1 MSAAPAGVATRNG
14 RHPWPLA
21 VVGLLLVVAG
31 GVSWHTQPGAGGPA
45 GPSGPG
51 ASGPTVARP
60 AAPDDVRP
68 VPSEAA
74 PAPTRAGAP
83 REIALPSLDVRAE
96 VRPVQAVDGVLVPPA
111 DPALLGWW
119 AAGARPGDPR
129 GTALVTGHTVHT
141 GGGALDHLADLRPG
155 DRLTVT
161 TTRGELRYAV
171 RSVRTFTQG
180 RLADRAEAV
189 FRQRGPGRLAL
200 VTCADWDGERYLS
213 NVVVV
218 ARPG

>member
-1 MSAAPAGVATRNG
+1 VTQVAGLG
-14 RHPWPLA
+14 RHSWPLA
-21 VVGLLLVVAG
+21 VAGLLLVVAG
-31 GVSWHTQPGAGGPA
+31 GFSWLAQQGVGGPA
-45 GPSGPG
+45 GPAGPHRPV
-51 ASGPTVARP
+51 ASAAASP
-60 AAPDDVRP
+60 ATRDDVP
-68 VPSEAA
+68 HDPPSA
-74 PAPTRAGAP
+74 PAPTRAGTPLA
-83 REIALPSLDVRAE
+83 ITVPSLDVRADVQP
-96 VRPVQAVDGVLVPPA
+96 VRAVAGVLVPPA
-111 DPALLGWW
+111 DPGVLGWW

-171 RSVRTFTQG
+171 RSVRTFTKG
-180 RLADRAEAV
+180 GLADRAEAL
-189 FRQRGPGRLAL
+189 FRQRGLGRLVL

>member
-1 MSAAPAGVATRNG
+1 M
-14 RHPWPLA
+14 
-21 VVGLLLVVAG
+21 LLVVLG
-31 GVSWHTQPGAGGPA
+31 GISWHAQPGAGGTDSPARAHAPGPA
-45 GPSGPG
+45 GGS
-51 ASGPTVARP
+51 P
-60 AAPDDVRP
+60 AAPGDVP
-68 VPSEAA
+68 DALPTAA

-83 REIALPSLDVRAE
+83 VEITVPSLDVRAD
-96 VRPVQAVDGVLVPPA
+96 VRPVRTVGGLLVPPSN
-111 DPALLGWW
+111 PAVLGWW

-129 GTALVTGHTVHT
+129 GTALVAGHTVHA

-171 RSVRTFTQG
+171 RSVRTFTKG
-180 RLADRAEAV
+180 TVAERAETL
-189 FRQRGPGRLAL
+189 FGQRGPGQLVL